1 MKIMGK
7 NLPIPSEDLAFIR
20 SLGDFDLLMLL
31 SEINDHGWV
40 VAKRTLEMIR
50 ESVQKEKNNDELRN

>member
-1 MKIMGK
+1 MGK

-50 ESVQKEKNNDELRN
+50 ESVQKEKNNDEFRN